1 MTIMTLQVNVSFCYY
16 WFSWWSQCMAQK
28 LIRTF
33 VNHYFVIGK
42 KENFHKIIPVFHLEK
57 KKSCLKIRKK
67 KRIRKK
73 KIVIKLLFI
82 PKLINLIFVLQHP

>member
-1 MTIMTLQVNVSFCYY
+1 
-16 WFSWWSQCMAQK
+16 MAQK

-33 VNHYFVIGK
+33 VNHNFVIGK
-42 KENFHKIIPVFHLEK
+42 KENFHKIILVFHLEK

-82 PKLINLIFVLQHP
+82 PKLINLIFVLEHP